1 MAAIPQPS
9 KKTLTMMFR
18 LKINIV
24 SLLPLLLVAAC
35 SSDTQVADPEVQLAS
50 EFSVKYKV
58 NSEAADTRAENTLDG
73 DFKVTSW
80 YYDQTDTDPLY
91 MGGAEILFVGFDIN
105 SDGKNF
111 MGEHVSKDETG
122 VWRTE
127 VTHWW
132 PREWLTV
139 DFYAQYPVS
148 VPDIELTQN
157 ADGAGDYVYKGV
169 PYSSYP
175 GEDVTDMLYAF
186 KSTNR
191 RVVLATNGTV
201 TLDFR
206 HALSQLLFRGVV
218 SEENPDWVVTVK
230 DLSIHHVY
238 ASGKFDIGREEFNA
252 SSMANPRD
260 YDLTMNGSAPIVV
273 TGTEESIALTDPS
286 KPQVMLGQKLKPW
299 NIEAG
304 ETIATTKGCYLE
316 LDLYIYRMRGE
327 ERDELLGYMDGDNIV
342 YKKAYVPFAPEW
354 HSGKIHTYT
363 LHFGGGYDET
373 GIPNIV
379 ETEITVS
386 VTDWEAGTTD
396 DGGAKY
402 W

>member
-1 MAAIPQPS
+1 
-9 KKTLTMMFR
+9 MFR
-18 LKINIV
+18 LSRHIFFSI
-24 SLLPLLLVAAC
+24 LTLLLFSC
-35 SSDTQVADPEVQLAS
+35 SADTQVIDTEAQQAS
-50 EFSVKYKV
+50 NLSVKFKV
-58 NSEAADTRAENTLDG
+58 NRDEADTRAENTLDG

-91 MGGAEILFVGFDIN
+91 MGGVEILFVGYDIHG
-105 SDGKNF
+105 DGMNF
-111 MGEHVSKDETG
+111 IGEHVSKDETG

-132 PREWLTV
+132 PKEWLTV

-148 VPDIELTQN
+148 VPDIELTRN
-157 ADGAGDYVYKGV
+157 TDAAGDYIYKGV

-191 RVVLATNGTV
+191 RVVQATNGTV

-206 HALSQLLFRGVV
+206 HALSQLLFRGIV
-218 SEENPDWVVTVK
+218 SEENPNWVVTVK

-238 ASGKFDIGREEFNA
+238 ASGKFDIGREDFKA

-260 YDLTMNGSAPIVV
+260 YDLTMNGSTPIVV
-273 TGTEESIALTDPS
+273 TGTEESIALTDPTQ
-286 KPQVMLGQKLKPW
+286 PQMMLGQKLNPW

-304 ETIATTKGCYLE
+304 ETIATTTGCYLE

-363 LHFGGGYDET
+363 LVFGGGYDEN
-373 GIPNIV
+373 GQPNIV
-379 ETEITVS
+379 PITIQTEITAWDEEDQGEQ
-386 VTDWEAGTTD
+386 TAEQD
-396 DGGAKY
+396 
-402 W
+402 